1 MPSMPRKTLPSKSGV
16 KFAAYKDAKDRLK
29 KARAM
34 ARKKRENMYAALFM
48 AKDYMEE
55 SETPEP
61 ERENEDEFDKMNS
74 DILTAHWGLYKQLQK
89 LTWRPLK

>member
-1 MPSMPRKTLPSKSGV
+1 
-16 KFAAYKDAKDRLK
+16 
-29 KARAM
+29 M

-74 DILTAHWGLYKQLQK
+74 RLIGGFISNS
-89 LTWRPLK
+89 RS